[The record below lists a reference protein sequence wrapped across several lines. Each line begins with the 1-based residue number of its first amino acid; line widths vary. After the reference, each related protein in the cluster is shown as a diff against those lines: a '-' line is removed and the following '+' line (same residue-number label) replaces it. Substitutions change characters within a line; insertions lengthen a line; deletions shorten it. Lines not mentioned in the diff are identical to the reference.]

1 MKDFGRRVEG
11 LARALVALLVLVV
24 LLAPRGFVAAR
35 AAAESAV
42 DSATAAAERQVMAN
56 PEDLRLAAAYRQLI
70 IGGRD
75 FDRSIKLF
83 ERLASRPVSGPN
95 VHISLALAYVDKVPV
110 ATPFRRIF
118 LGRDAMHEL
127 TLAVDREPSPMGF
140 YIRGLVSLY
149 YPESVF
155 HRTRIGIADL
165 EHART
170 LALEQP
176 PHPSHAR
183 VYMSLGDAYWKLHDL
198 ARAVSIWTDGLN
210 RFPDD
215 DNLRLRL
222 ASHGPDLDRLLE
234 RVLDPATRVDTS
246 LREVFGSSIVP

>member
-1 MKDFGRRVEG
+1 MAAMV
-11 LARALVALLVLVV
+11 VALVV
-24 LLAPRGFVAAR
+24 LAGPSGLRGATDVRADSSAA
-35 AAAESAV
+35 
-42 DSATAAAERQVMAN
+42 DAERLVVGN
-56 PEDLRLAAAYRQLI
+56 PEDLRLAAAYRQRI
-70 IGGRD
+70 IALGD

-83 ERLASRPVSGPN
+83 ERLASRPASGPN
-95 VHISLALAYVDKVPV
+95 VHISLALAYLDKVPV

-127 TLAVDREPSPMGF
+127 TLAVDREPSPIAF

-149 YPESVF
+149 YPEGVF

-165 EHART
+165 ERART

-198 ARAVSIWTDGLN
+198 PRAVSIWTDGLA

-215 DNLRLRL
+215 DNLRVRV
-222 ASHGPDLDRLLE
+222 ASHGATLDQLLE
-234 RVLDPATRVDTS
+234 HALDPATRVDTS
-246 LREVFGSSIVP
+246 LREVFGSPVVP